1 LGFDSPQ
8 DFNGNT
14 SLRLFVWIGSSM
26 LGFCNSD
33 DDEQGEGLFGGYA
46 INGLTCFMYRKGVFF
61 EMHGVSMGGAI
72 D

>member
-1 LGFDSPQ
+1 
-8 DFNGNT
+8 
-14 SLRLFVWIGSSM
+14 M

-33 DDEQGEGLFGGYA
+33 DDEQGEGLFGVYA
-46 INGLTCFMYRKGVFF
+46 INGLTCFMYRKGIFF